1 MKLSEMLKEPIQKGD
16 IMPVIRQGIFMSL
29 MGGLLIGSLHLL
41 FTYLFN
47 FSLTWLMLFVLAFL
61 TAKRVKGAYIQY
73 HILYSILTVVF
84 FFLAYY
90 FMSITL
96 YGGLY
101 YLSGITEFKH
111 YASLFNP
118 LIHFQFLNPFTG
130 YFFAVE
136 NLFEL
141 LFFIIGTIYAYRY
154 SK

>member
-1 MKLSEMLKEPIQKGD
+1 MKFSEMLKEPIQKGD

-47 FSLTWLMLFVLAFL
+47 FSLTWLMLFILAFL
-61 TAKRVKGAYIQY
+61 TAKRIKGAYIQY
-73 HILYSILTVVF
+73 HILYSILTVFF

-101 YLSGITEFKH
+101 FLSGITEFRH
-111 YASLFNP
+111 YVSLFNP
-118 LIHFQFLNPFTG
+118 LIHFEFLNPFTG

-141 LFFIIGTIYAYRY
+141 LFFIIGTIYAYRH